1 MNNKYENEN
10 DSECSYPSDNMSL
23 PSSSSS
29 SEEEEEDNISKNIY
43 FQPSQPME
51 NRAVE
56 LYRSNLEELK
66 TKSCTG
72 MKLSSAS
79 SFTTTDANSN
89 VRVKQYPCS
98 IFLEMVLSIERAK

>member
-66 TKSCTG
+66 TIHKCGWSEAHSKTPRQRG
-72 MKLSSAS
+72 KLFS
-79 SFTTTDANSN
+79 
-89 VRVKQYPCS
+89 Q
-98 IFLEMVLSIERAK
+98 I

>member
-1 MNNKYENEN
+1 MNNKYENEKY

-29 SEEEEEDNISKNIY
+29 SEEEEEENKNKNIY

-56 LYRSNLEELK
+56 
-66 TKSCTG
+66 
-72 MKLSSAS
+72 
-79 SFTTTDANSN
+79 
-89 VRVKQYPCS
+89 
-98 IFLEMVLSIERAK
+98 

>member
-66 TKSCTG
+66 TKYTFNQ
-72 MKLSSAS
+72 KIEDVT
-79 SFTTTDANSN
+79 SFS
-89 VRVKQYPCS
+89 
-98 IFLEMVLSIERAK
+98 